1 MRLPRLCTILR
12 PGRVALGRA
21 LANVVKPLVASL
33 IVPRTIDDCRS
44 SSAPERA
51 LAALAPCFISMPALQ
66 SISTSPQSPSHLP
79 TLKHLPHRPS
89 RRVSLNPHAPADAL
103 SPQHARQSPHQ
114 TASSPRKRVHRY
126 QILHATTLRRPS
138 SRFVSLAARALADP
152 TATKPLR
159 SRLSPTSLVHQK
171 PVYPTYCA
179 FSLTASPPPGPKRH
193 KLKRA

>member
-51 LAALAPCFISMPALQ
+51 LAALAPCVISMPALQ

-79 TLKHLPHRPS
+79 TS
-89 RRVSLNPHAPADAL
+89 N
-103 SPQHARQSPHQ
+103 
-114 TASSPRKRVHRY
+114 T
-126 QILHATTLRRPS
+126 
-138 SRFVSLAARALADP
+138 
-152 TATKPLR
+152 
-159 SRLSPTSLVHQK
+159 
-171 PVYPTYCA
+171 
-179 FSLTASPPPGPKRH
+179 SLTARRGACLSTRTRSPTPSPHNTHANHLTRQPLRRENASIATRYYMPPHSAARRH
-193 KLKRA
+193 ASSRLLRARLRIPRPPNPCDRASRRLPLFTKSQSTPRIARSVSRPHPRQARSGIS